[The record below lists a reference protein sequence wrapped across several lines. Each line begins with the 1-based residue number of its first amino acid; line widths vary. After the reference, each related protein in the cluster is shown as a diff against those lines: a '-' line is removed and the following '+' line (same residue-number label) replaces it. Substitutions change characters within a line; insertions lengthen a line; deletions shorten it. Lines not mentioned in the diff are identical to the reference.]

1 MTSPFQFSTVAHIE
15 YPAGR
20 VATGLAAL
28 REGIARVPPECLF
41 FHITRVMVRHP
52 RARDLPPND
61 FANWTAAALQNLEV
75 SERLAFAGAE
85 PLVELQDLRASLL
98 QILDEALSRKRAED
112 AAEAAAFHFISA
124 RSVKAPLGLTVES
137 PEQVIQL
144 WPQVD
149 PSAAFYHLV
158 EARVLG
164 PAEDD
169 LVEWLRNRGATRL
182 AECAEDLTRGG
193 MPLLRL
199 QKEIGARWRRSE
211 ITKRLLRR
219 AERSDATRRQEARA
233 VVARFA
239 GRLRKPPRES
249 SERATPPRASSPRPR
264 R

>member
-1 MTSPFQFSTVAHIE
+1 MTKPFLFSTVAHLE

-20 VATGLAAL
+20 LATGLATL
-28 REGIARVPPECLF
+28 REGIARVPPESLF
-41 FHITRVMVRHP
+41 FHITRVMVRYP

-61 FANWTAAALQNLEV
+61 FANWTAAALQNLEIA
-75 SERLAFAGAE
+75 ERLAFAGAQ
-85 PLVELQDLRASLL
+85 PLVELEDLRASLL
-98 QILDEALSRKRAED
+98 RILDEALSKKLAEETTG
-112 AAEAAAFHFISA
+112 AATFHFISA
-124 RSVKAPLGLTVES
+124 RSVKAPLGFTVEE
-137 PEQVIQL
+137 PEQMVQL
-144 WPQVD
+144 WPHVD

-169 LVEWLRNRGATRL
+169 LVDWLRQHGAPRL

-199 QKEIGARWRRSE
+199 QREIGARWRRSE

-219 AERSDATRRQEARA
+219 AERPDAARRQEARA

-239 GRLRKPPRES
+239 GRLRKPPKEAN
-249 SERATPPRASSPRPR
+249 E
-264 R
+264 

>member
-1 MTSPFQFSTVAHIE
+1 MTKTFRFSTVAHIE

-20 VATGLAAL
+20 VATGLSTL
-28 REGIARVPPECLF
+28 REGIARVPPESLF
-41 FHITRVMVRHP
+41 FHITRVMVRYP

-75 SERLAFAGAE
+75 AERLAFAGAQ
-85 PLVELQDLRASLL
+85 PLVELEDLRASLL
-98 QILDEALSRKRAED
+98 RILDEALSRKHAEETT
-112 AAEAAAFHFISA
+112 EAAAFHFISA

-137 PEQVIQL
+137 PEEVAEL

-169 LVEWLRNRGATRL
+169 LVDWLRARGAQRF
-182 AECAEDLTRGG
+182 AESAEDLTRAG

-199 QKEIGARWRRSE
+199 QREIGARCRS
-211 ITKRLLRR
+211 
-219 AERSDATRRQEARA
+219 S
-233 VVARFA
+233 
-239 GRLRKPPRES
+239 
-249 SERATPPRASSPRPR
+249 
-264 R
+264 